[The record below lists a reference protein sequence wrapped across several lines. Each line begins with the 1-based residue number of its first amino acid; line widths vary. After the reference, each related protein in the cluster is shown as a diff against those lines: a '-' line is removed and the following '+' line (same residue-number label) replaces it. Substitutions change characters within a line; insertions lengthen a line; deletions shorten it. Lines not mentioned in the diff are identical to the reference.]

1 MGKKKSED
9 FLTQEEIDRMASLVA
24 VGIGFARR
32 NAIKILSDKLVEM
45 IANDQHSLTRDEL
58 QALIEQVQKN

>member
-45 IANDQHSLTRDEL
+45 IAHDQHSLTRDEL